1 MLDKEYLNLAKFL
14 SNNNI
19 YTLESINNYNIAIIY
34 LFIRDINNNLIMI
47 VATRIIST
55 FLLIKF

>member
-19 YTLESINNYNIAIIY
+19 YTLESINNYNIVIIY
-34 LFIRDINNNLIMI
+34 LSIRDIDNNLITI